1 MSAELSLKVETSVAE
16 LERISAAVKDF
27 GEQQNWPANL
37 IFKVNLVLEELGIN
51 IMKNGYDDG
60 LHDFEIVLTSEPD
73 TLKVEVIDDGRPFDP
88 LNDAPIP
95 DLESSLDDRPV
106 GGLGIY
112 LVRSMVD
119 RMHYRRTGD
128 QNRLTL
134 EINLAE

>member
-16 LERISAAVKDF
+16 LERISDAVKAF

>member
-16 LERISAAVKDF
+16 LERISAAVKAF
-27 GEQQNWPANL
+27 GEQQNWPDNL

>member
-16 LERISAAVKDF
+16 LERISAAVKAF

-37 IFKVNLVLEELGIN
+37 IFKVTLVLEELGIN
-51 IMKNGYDDG
+51 IMNNGYDDG
-60 LHDFEIVLTSEPD
+60 LHEFEIVLTSEPD
-73 TLKVEVIDDGRPFDP
+73 TLRVEVLDDGRPFDP

-95 DLESSLDDRPV
+95 DLESSLDERPV

>member
-1 MSAELSLKVETSVAE
+1 MSAELSLKVETRVAE
-16 LERISAAVKDF
+16 LERISAAVKAF

-37 IFKVNLVLEELGIN
+37 IFKVTLVLEELGIN
-51 IMKNGYDDG
+51 IMNNGYDDG
-60 LHDFEIVLTSEPD
+60 LHEFEIVLTSEPD
-73 TLKVEVIDDGRPFDP
+73 TLRVEVLDDGRPFDP

-95 DLESSLDDRPV
+95 DLESSLDERPV

>member
-51 IMKNGYDDG
+51 IMKNGYDYG

>member
-16 LERISAAVKDF
+16 LERISAAVKAF

-88 LNDAPIP
+88 LKDAPIP

>member
-16 LERISAAVKDF
+16 LERISDAVKAF

-37 IFKVNLVLEELGIN
+37 IFKVTLVLEELGIN
-51 IMKNGYDDG
+51 IMNNGYDDG
-60 LHDFEIVLTSEPD
+60 LHEFEIVLTSEPD
-73 TLKVEVIDDGRPFDP
+73 TLKVEVLDDGRPFDP

>member
-16 LERISAAVKDF
+16 LERISAAVKAF

>member
-1 MSAELSLKVETSVAE
+1 MSAELSLKVETRVAE
-16 LERISAAVKDF
+16 LERISAAVKAF

-37 IFKVNLVLEELGIN
+37 IFKVTLVLEELGIN
-51 IMKNGYDDG
+51 IMNNGYDDG
-60 LHDFEIVLTSEPD
+60 LHEFEIVLTSEPD
-73 TLKVEVIDDGRPFDP
+73 TLRVAVLDDGRPFDP

-95 DLESSLDDRPV
+95 DLESSLDERPV

>member
-1 MSAELSLKVETSVAE
+1 LSAELSLKVETRVAE
-16 LERISAAVKDF
+16 LERISAAVKAF

-37 IFKVNLVLEELGIN
+37 IFKVTLVLEELGIN
-51 IMKNGYDDG
+51 IMNNGYDDG
-60 LHDFEIVLTSEPD
+60 LHEFEIVLTSEPD
-73 TLKVEVIDDGRPFDP
+73 TLRVEVLDDGRPFDP

>member
-16 LERISAAVKDF
+16 LERISAAVKAF
-27 GEQQNWPANL
+27 GELQNWPANL
-37 IFKVNLVLEELGIN
+37 IFKVTLVLEELGIN
-51 IMKNGYDDG
+51 IMNNGYDDG

>member
-16 LERISAAVKDF
+16 LERISDAVKAF

-51 IMKNGYDDG
+51 IIKNGYDDG

-134 EINLAE
+134 EIILAE

>member
-16 LERISAAVKDF
+16 LERISDAVKAF

-37 IFKVNLVLEELGIN
+37 IFKVTLVLEELGIN
-51 IMKNGYDDG
+51 IMNNGYDDG

>member
-1 MSAELSLKVETSVAE
+1 MSAELSLKVETRVAE
-16 LERISAAVKDF
+16 LERISAAVKAF

-37 IFKVNLVLEELGIN
+37 IFKVTLVLEELGIN
-51 IMKNGYDDG
+51 IMNNGYDDG
-60 LHDFEIVLTSEPD
+60 LHEFEIVLTSEPD
-73 TLKVEVIDDGRPFDP
+73 TLRVEVLDDGRPFDP

>member
-1 MSAELSLKVETSVAE
+1 MSAELNLKVETRVAE
-16 LERISAAVKDF
+16 LERISAAVKAF

-37 IFKVNLVLEELGIN
+37 IFKVTLVLEELGIN
-51 IMKNGYDDG
+51 IMNNGYDDG
-60 LHDFEIVLTSEPD
+60 VHDFEIVLTSEPD

-88 LNDAPIP
+88 VNDAPTP

-119 RMHYRRTGD
+119 RMHYRRTAD
-128 QNRLTL
+128 KNRLTL
-134 EINLAE
+134 EINLAG

>member
-16 LERISAAVKDF
+16 LERISDAVKAF
-27 GEQQNWPANL
+27 GEQQNWSDNL
-37 IFKVNLVLEELGIN
+37 IFKVTLVLEELGIN
-51 IMKNGYDDG
+51 IMNNGYDDG

-88 LNDAPIP
+88 LKDAPIP

>member
-1 MSAELSLKVETSVAE
+1 MSAELSLKVETRVAE
-16 LERISAAVKDF
+16 LERISAAVKAF

-37 IFKVNLVLEELGIN
+37 IFKVTLVLEELGIN
-51 IMKNGYDDG
+51 IMNNGYDDG

-134 EINLAE
+134 EIILAE

>member
-1 MSAELSLKVETSVAE
+1 MSAELSLKVETRVAE
-16 LERISAAVKDF
+16 LERISAAVKAF
-27 GEQQNWPANL
+27 GEQQNWPANF
-37 IFKVNLVLEELGIN
+37 IFKVTLVLEELGIN
-51 IMKNGYDDG
+51 IMNNGYDDG
-60 LHDFEIVLTSEPD
+60 LHEFEIVLTSEPD
-73 TLKVEVIDDGRPFDP
+73 TLKVEVLDDGRPFDP

>member
-37 IFKVNLVLEELGIN
+37 IFKVTLVLEELGIN
-51 IMKNGYDDG
+51 IMNNGYDDG
-60 LHDFEIVLTSEPD
+60 LHEFEIVLTSEPD
-73 TLKVEVIDDGRPFDP
+73 TLRVEVLDDGRPFDP

-95 DLESSLDDRPV
+95 DLESSLDERPV